1 MKSYEITLKKTV
13 VYYQLVTIEDSASE
27 EDAIEEAFDNQDD
40 SDWEFG
46 YDDYE
51 LADIQEIE

>member
-27 EDAIEEAFDNQDD
+27 DDAIEEAFDRCDYSN
-40 SDWEFG
+40 WEFG
-46 YDDYE
+46 YDDYDV
-51 LADIQEIE
+51 ADIQEL